1 MPATSSNSTPSAS
14 PRSASSDGSSAPSTP
29 HTPSSASSNSK
40 LSKEERKALKAEHAA
55 EKKAAKDARNAD
67 RAVRRAEKEQ
77 RRADK
82 KDRKSKTGTLK
93 ASDASSSAPPTTDTA
108 DVPVSPKKKKKTK
121 SSTPR
126 SDSTSAPK
134 VPQTLSVSV
143 GSTSTATSTATH
155 TATTAPE
162 KPNLTVS
169 APIVPPKPAKLSP
182 STSPGPRT
190 PTPPH
195 QAPPLSPSSHPSLRP
210 SINAGP
216 PTNPPPPTTIA
227 APTPTAA
234 APVPA
239 RKLPPQ
245 PPVASSSPRPGLSR
259 GQSALLNVIGQNKN
273 AAAPQVLP
281 AETAVSRVKVKKEPF
296 YRLIQLESDVKPLTD
311 QSTASDYPILVQDE
325 VARLLSDFAN
335 TTVVTASDKHGSPDI
350 AFEKLSRLAV
360 PIVGMHGNK
369 YEMIKFLTSRVASL
383 ERDLVDLFDKP
394 GLYAVV
400 GQSLPDADAKSP
412 KLKRNSSVK
421 KPRRTKSS
429 IQPSSG
435 QLILY
440 IVLWHTSDAYL
451 QMFTTSNRTLQLFA
465 FMHQICTHRL
475 VFYSETE
482 ARYLTRLDNELI
494 SLRQDWINMRTL
506 PELLR
511 DNAVKTR
518 VDGGILFGKT
528 TTIHMDRY
536 LLRSLLS
543 VGTFGDQKQLYEGR
557 GAHLPDIEFIGGTHS
572 IAFRVT
578 SRAASASEA
587 LSSATPNGNAN
598 TSTMVIAIE
607 SVPNLLAQWGA
618 SGTIELSNLTP
629 DEFDAILTDGQAAD
643 WKAKT
648 AQIADERERVE
659 SSIAVPKY
667 ESMEQLVDSAIRAH
681 LRTNEQTRSVDKFFD
696 DTARSMPQED
706 RLTTFASVI
715 LDDASLARDQSGAI
729 DEQLLQ
735 TYGQTL
741 GLETLRPEMP
751 CLVALSRF
759 ALAKCALR
767 LVRVLKNKSPA
778 EQASFIINTMDSSEE
793 EVNGLLESLRAYPE
807 FEKAH
812 SALFSSSAD
821 LSKESDERIRWYF
834 MTLYDNAVVQTRH
847 YMIHTLSESGNTL
860 EKLQGTRRGGEQMAE
875 FEKWRNL
882 IISEYRNELSARLES
897 IFDFKLLSNSATGQ
911 ATGHLARQH
920 VLSYKRD
927 AAAKSVTLSLRSD
940 AAQQQPTKPRSTS
953 APRQIEEEMRQ
964 HSVIN
969 FCSTNWMASASASS
983 VPVNSPEFINA
994 SGVRV
999 SPSTC
1004 KTFFTPSNS
1013 HFATPHHASLYEP
1026 SAALSSSDCSTHL
1039 FYCSSLNIVITVVTR
1054 KEKRETQIFAAGGA
1068 LVGTLPVYCTHV
1080 GYSEESQLI
1089 ALCGDY
1095 IQLFRLLDGCRALS
1109 TAPLISFYL
1118 DANAYGTLEQ
1128 VHVVGEECYF
1138 YTSLI
1143 VDNPAAQKPALPPR
1157 PDLAGAPK
1165 PAAPAQPTTSKAC
1178 LIFRATAAGACVRL
1192 SPGTGVAPFDSL
1204 IVFPTHA
1211 HLLLVRSVGGAK
1223 GLEGELW
1230 QLNGLAISVFVD
1242 IPLSDLVGKGDL
1254 PSSDHSSN
1262 PNLDDSLVHSLRL
1275 VSLNGSLHLVNCS
1288 RPCVSNGSLAVKLHM
1303 MRLGILSTKGD
1314 AAPDVII
1321 AAETVE
1327 MRKTNPCENYLSYF
1341 AESVLKYS
1349 PAPAAITH
1357 ILAGTNRNASGLPK
1371 PLRVLVGT
1379 KDAGIAAE
1387 FENFVDRHRILL
1399 RFAMLSSEKL
1409 NVARATRLEPA
1420 APMKREL
1427 DTSPQMGTQPPTGA
1441 PEPVVPYF
1449 HHTNIKVR
1457 TIKSL
1462 AVTKE
1467 DWSADVALIS
1477 LATVARVLIS
1487 AVPVPIVASTTRGA
1501 LVASLNG
1508 GAEVL
1513 PHAEVVALE
1522 TASRRAQN
1530 AAPSSRPPTS
1540 VPSLISSKISF
1551 GLIESLIRSWPSTV
1565 KIVSSFG
1572 ACGTGKTS
1580 LMNHV
1585 FGTMF
1590 ETSEPHYSPFF
1601 ISDGLHVDVKPPRA
1615 GMANP
1620 VGAFMSVV
1628 PTPTTLF
1635 IVLDF
1640 ESILTNKPVAEQ
1652 SLLAVFN
1659 FVVSNMTIWRST
1671 TPFVAEHYETLR
1683 TFSMVKERLRQWTKN
1698 DINKPMLP
1706 WPKSFN
1712 SLLMVSDTQRLADLS
1727 LASKAHFDISKAAIK
1742 HFENKPGPHSRPVM
1756 QSMVSNR
1763 FATIA
1768 LPLKNFANA
1777 TLSVTAKNWKL
1788 GPMNTNYTQQ
1798 DAVFYQALSDHVAPF
1813 LEPVL
1818 SFDSGID
1825 ALSHIKKHLSYVL
1838 WSQTSTQDLPPR
1850 LDEAITDLDILS
1862 QNALVFGQ
1870 QIRIGDQGGSSK
1882 LSADRSQAN
1891 EAHGNDYVRQRTE
1904 SLVNASGQKV
1914 TIGPLCDLSDPSRV
1928 VGCPQLEFSLFGIP
1942 EHFPLDF
1949 DRLQQYFPE
1958 EGLVIPIG
1966 RDPLPF
1972 NPQSK
1977 IEWSYYSYIDAI
1989 LQWNRHVY
1997 NREAAFSDYEWTTSL
2012 QFFINALITRRA
2024 LRVDYWITIHT
2035 ADIPPSS
2042 PLYKRVTVLREKIAC
2057 WFDKIISSWALC
2069 GQPCPKCYYTC
2080 TLQKGHNGE
2089 HDCLVPN
2096 QHACTSLCPNCQRHC
2111 PVQAGH
2117 GSKGI
2122 YHKCPVNCN
2131 TKH

>member
-1 MPATSSNSTPSAS
+1 M
-14 PRSASSDGSSAPSTP
+14 
-29 HTPSSASSNSK
+29 
-40 LSKEERKALKAEHAA
+40 
-55 EKKAAKDARNAD
+55 
-67 RAVRRAEKEQ
+67 
-77 RRADK
+77 
-82 KDRKSKTGTLK
+82 
-93 ASDASSSAPPTTDTA
+93 
-108 DVPVSPKKKKKTK
+108 
-121 SSTPR
+121 
-126 SDSTSAPK
+126 
-134 VPQTLSVSV
+134 
-143 GSTSTATSTATH
+143 
-155 TATTAPE
+155 
-162 KPNLTVS
+162 
-169 APIVPPKPAKLSP
+169 
-182 STSPGPRT
+182 
-190 PTPPH
+190 
-195 QAPPLSPSSHPSLRP
+195 
-210 SINAGP
+210 
-216 PTNPPPPTTIA
+216 
-227 APTPTAA
+227 
-234 APVPA
+234 
-239 RKLPPQ
+239 
-245 PPVASSSPRPGLSR
+245 
-259 GQSALLNVIGQNKN
+259 
-273 AAAPQVLP
+273 LP
-281 AETAVSRVKVKKEPF
+281 AETTVSRVKVKKEPF
-296 YRLIQLESDVKPLTD
+296 YRLVQLESDVKPLTD
-311 QSTASDYPILVQDE
+311 QSTASDYPILVQEE
-325 VARLLSDFAN
+325 VTRLLSDFAN
-335 TTVVTASDKHGSPDI
+335 DSTVVSASDKQGSPNI

-360 PIVGMHGNK
+360 PVVGMHGNK
-369 YEMIKFLTSRVASL
+369 YEMIKFLKSRVSTL
-383 ERDLVDLFDKP
+383 DRDLVELFDKP

-400 GQSLPDADAKSP
+400 GQSLPDAEAMESP
-412 KLKRNSSVK
+412 KLKRNSSTTK
-421 KPRRTKSS
+421 KARRMKSS

-440 IVLWHTSDAYL
+440 IVLWHTSDAFL
-451 QMFTTSNRTLQLFA
+451 QMFTTNNRTLQLFA
-465 FMHQICTHRL
+465 FMHQICPYRL
-475 VFYSETE
+475 VFYSESE

-494 SLRQDWINMRTL
+494 TLRQDWISMRTL
-506 PELLR
+506 PESLR
-511 DNAVKTR
+511 DNTVKTR

-557 GAHLPDIEFIGGTHS
+557 GAHLPDIEFVGGTHS
-572 IAFRVT
+572 VAFRVT
-578 SRAASASEA
+578 SRAKSASES
-587 LSSATPNGNAN
+587 LSSATSKGGD
-598 TSTMVIAIE
+598 TGGSMVIAVE
-607 SVPNLLAQWGA
+607 SIPNLLAQWGA
-618 SGTIELSNLTP
+618 NGTIELGQLSL
-629 DEFDAILTDGQAAD
+629 DEFDAILTDGQAPD
-643 WKAKT
+643 WKVKT
-648 AQIADERERVE
+648 KQISDERERVE
-659 SSIAVPKY
+659 SLIAVPKY
-667 ESMEQLVDSAIRAH
+667 QSLEQLVDSVIRAH

-696 DTARSMPQED
+696 DTARSMAQED
-706 RLTTFASVI
+706 RLNNFASVI
-715 LDDASLARDQSGAI
+715 LDDASLARETSSTV
-729 DEQLLQ
+729 DEQLLK

-741 GLETLRPEMP
+741 GLEALRPEMP

-767 LVRVLKNKSPA
+767 LVRVLKNKSPP

-793 EVNGLLESLRAYPE
+793 QVNGLLESLRAYPE

-821 LSKESDERIRWYF
+821 LSKESDERIRTYF
-834 MTLYDNAVVQTRH
+834 LTLYDNAVVQTRH

-860 EKLQGTRRGGEQMAE
+860 EKLQSTRRGGEEMAE

-882 IISEYRNELSARLES
+882 VITDYRNELTARLAS
-897 IFDFKLLSNSATGQ
+897 IFDFRLLSNSATGQ

-927 AAAKSVTLSLRSD
+927 ASGKSVTLTLRSD
-940 AAQQQPTKPRSTS
+940 SASSSHQQQTRSRSTS
-953 APRQIEEEMRQ
+953 APRQVEEEMRQ

-969 FCSTNWMASASASS
+969 FCSANWMASASAAA
-983 VPVNSPEFINA
+983 VPVDSPEFINA
-994 SGVRV
+994 SAVRV
-999 SPSTC
+999 TSSTC

-1013 HFATPHHASLYEP
+1013 HFATPHHASLYDPNAQLE
-1026 SAALSSSDCSTHL
+1026 SSDCSTHL

-1054 KEKRETQIFAAGGA
+1054 KQKRETQIFAAGGA

-1080 GYSEESQLI
+1080 AYSEESQLV

-1118 DANAYGTLEQ
+1118 DANAYGKLEQ
-1128 VHVVGEECYF
+1128 VHVIGEECYF
-1138 YTSLI
+1138 YTSRI
-1143 VDNPAAQKPALPPR
+1143 VETQAPQKPALPPR
-1157 PDLAGAPK
+1157 RDLAT
-1165 PAAPAQPTTSKAC
+1165 PAQPAPAPASSTTTSKAC

-1192 SPGTGVAPFDSL
+1192 SPEAGVAPFDSL
-1204 IVFPTHA
+1204 IVFPSHA
-1211 HLLLVRSVGGAK
+1211 HLLLVRSVGGSK

-1230 QLNGLAISVFVD
+1230 HLNGLAISVFVD
-1242 IPLSDLVGKGDL
+1242 IPLGDLVGKGASNR
-1254 PSSDHSSN
+1254 SSTSLADA
-1262 PNLDDSLVHSLRL
+1262 DEDELVHSLRL
-1275 VSLNGSLHLVNCS
+1275 VKLNGSPHLVNCS
-1288 RPCVSNGSLAVKLHM
+1288 RPRVLNGSLAVKLHM
-1303 MRLGILSTKGD
+1303 MRLRVLSSTSD
-1314 AAPDVII
+1314 VPPDVVL

-1327 MRKTNPCENYLSYF
+1327 MRRTNPCENYLSYF
-1341 AESVLKYS
+1341 AESMLKYS

-1357 ILAGTNRNASGLPK
+1357 FIAGTNKTASGPVK

-1379 KDAGIAAE
+1379 KTAGIAAE
-1387 FENFVDRHRILL
+1387 FENFIDRHRILL
-1399 RFAMLSSEKL
+1399 RFAMLTSEKL
-1409 NVARATRLEPA
+1409 QVARATKAEPA

-1427 DTSPQMGTQPPTGA
+1427 DTSSNSAPPPAAGA

-1449 HHTNIKVR
+1449 HHTAIKVR
-1457 TIKSL
+1457 TTKSL
-1462 AVTKE
+1462 NATKE
-1467 DWSADVALIS
+1467 DWGEEVTLMS
-1477 LATVARVLIS
+1477 LATVARVLITS
-1487 AVPVPIVASTTRGA
+1487 VPVPVVASTTRGA

-1508 GAEVL
+1508 GAEIL
-1513 PHAEVVALE
+1513 PHAEIVALE

-1540 VPSLISSKISF
+1540 VPSLIASKISF

-1572 ACGTGKTS
+1572 ACGTGKTT
-1580 LMNHV
+1580 LLNHV

-1590 ETSEPHYSPFF
+1590 ETSEPHHSPFF
-1601 ISDGLHVDVKPPRA
+1601 ISNGSLVDVKPPRA
-1615 GMANP
+1615 GMADP
-1620 VGAFMSVV
+1620 IGAFMSVL

-1640 ESILTNKPVAEQ
+1640 ESILTNKPISEQ

-1659 FVVSNMTIWRST
+1659 FVVSNLTLWRSA
-1671 TPFVAEHYETLR
+1671 TPFVAEHYEILR
-1683 TFSMVKERLRQWTKN
+1683 NFSMVKERLRQWTKN
-1698 DINKPMLP
+1698 DVNKPMLP

-1712 SLLMVSDTQRLADLS
+1712 SLLMIADTQRLSDLP
-1727 LASKAHFDISKAAIK
+1727 LASKAHFDLSKAAIK

-1763 FATIA
+1763 FATVA
-1768 LPLKNFANA
+1768 LPLKNFPNA

-1798 DAVFYQALSDHVAPF
+1798 DAVFYQALNDHVAPF
-1813 LEPVL
+1813 LEPVM

-1825 ALSHIKKHLSYVL
+1825 ALSHIKKHLSYIL

-1850 LDEAITDLDILS
+1850 LDEAISELDILA

-1870 QIRIGDQGGSSK
+1870 QIRIGEQEKGGASK

-1966 RDPLPF
+1966 RDSLPF

-1997 NREAAFSDYEWTTSL
+1997 NRETAHSDYEWTTSL

-2035 ADIPPSS
+2035 ADIPPSA

-2057 WFDKIISSWALC
+2057 WFDKIISSWVLC

-2080 TLQKGHNGE
+2080 TLQKGHPGD
-2089 HDCLVPN
+2089 HDCLVPT
-2096 QHACTSLCPNCQRHC
+2096 QHACTSNCPNCRRQC
-2111 PVQAGH
+2111 PVPAGH
-2117 GSKGI
+2117 GPKGI
-2122 YHKCPVNCN
+2122 YHKCPVDCN
-2131 TKH
+2131 AKR